1 MKKAIVIMSAIVTI
15 GCIIS
20 IGGAYA
26 ATTYAISTSK
36 IGYTDNSNLGA
47 DNVQAAIDGTCTKFN
62 TQLTNLKTN
71 IIDTIYPVGSIYTSE
86 TDSSVTAVQN
96 RFKNFGKDTTW
107 VAYGAGKVLV
117 GSGTGTDANGNS
129 QAFSVSNN
137 SKNLGEYTHKL
148 TVSEM
153 PSHTHI
159 QNPHSHDIGFDNG
172 IKHIGSAAGSAEPDT
187 SVYLTNLVYGGRVFS
202 MLANSTTATNQNTGG
217 SESHNNIQPYTTVY
231 MYKRT
236 K

>member
-26 ATTYAISTSK
+26 ATTYAISASK

-107 VAYGAGKVLV
+107 VAHGAGKVLV

-129 QAFSVSNN
+129 QTFLVSNN
-137 SKNLGEYTHKL
+137 SKNLGEY
-148 TVSEM
+148 
-153 PSHTHI
+153 SHSLSQDELPNVHGAFEGR
-159 QNPHSHDIGFDNG
+159 QFYG
-172 IKHIGSAAGSAEPDT
+172 INILATYNDGKGQVFT
-187 SVYLTNLVYGGRVFS
+187 YTN
-202 MLANSTTATNQNTGG
+202 NGG
-217 SESHNNIQPYTTVY
+217 SKWVRQIGGTPTDSINNNSLITMDFGKNQSHNNIQPYTTVY